1 MHAILLEHTREGS
14 DTYNAVQRIVRR
26 FAVAQAAPNVA
37 TRSIPR
43 IFQVRKDIVLLL
55 PEHEDTYPTK
65 RAREVGAK
73 LKPILESIPER
84 LARACGYVGP
94 EENGSVD
101 ELHGCSWEA
110 ETVEYI
116 LRFP

>member
-1 MHAILLEHTREGS
+1 MHATLLEHTREGS

-26 FAVAQAAPNVA
+26 ITTAQAAPDVV

-43 IFQVRKDIVLLL
+43 IFRVRKDLGLLL
-55 PEHEDTYPTK
+55 PEHEYTYLIK
-65 RAREVGAK
+65 RAREVEAK
-73 LKPILESIPER
+73 LKPILESVPER

-94 EENGSVD
+94 DENGSVD

-110 ETVEYI
+110 ETVKYI